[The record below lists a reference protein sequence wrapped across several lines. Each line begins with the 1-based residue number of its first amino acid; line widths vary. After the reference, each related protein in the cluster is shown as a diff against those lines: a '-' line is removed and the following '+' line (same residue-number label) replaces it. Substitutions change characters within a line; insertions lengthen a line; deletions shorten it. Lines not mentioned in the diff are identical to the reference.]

1 MRPGKK
7 YHNNLFFK
15 IASFLNHC
23 YE

>member
-1 MRPGKK
+1 MHPGKK
-7 YHNNLFFK
+7 YHNNLFLK

>member
-1 MRPGKK
+1 MHPGKK